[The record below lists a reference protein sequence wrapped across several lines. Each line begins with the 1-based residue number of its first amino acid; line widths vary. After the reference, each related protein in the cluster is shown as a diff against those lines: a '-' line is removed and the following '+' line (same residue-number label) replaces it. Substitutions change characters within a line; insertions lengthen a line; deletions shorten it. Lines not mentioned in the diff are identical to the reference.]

1 MTTAPMYAPFQYMQH
16 GQPPHQPPQQFIQ
29 PDLGDIAPPDHVP
42 GVQVTGAT
50 PTKLRSHHPSSNLPN
65 SSPLEVSIEPYPNV
79 MAIAPKLASSSSN
92 APSANPPKSTMGP
105 RQRTAEDE
113 EARKARKREMGRERQ
128 RRKRLRDKE
137 KREAARAQLS
147 GDVYQQFAGRAA
159 GDRSSFTSTS
169 SFEGISSSAS
179 FSNIPP
185 LSMGFSP
192 SQSFVSSTS
201 TASLSDVSSPGASL
215 SPTMAGFASD
225 TSWNEHTAVFSNL
238 SLSGDGTVRASKH
251 RGQPTHAFNQG
262 QSMSRHAS
270 DNDDYGYTSDLQ
282 RTNSKRRKSDAG
294 GDGPVG
300 LGVTVDDDW
309 SNTAR
314 RPRQSRRTASVP
326 DGAIF
331 DLHNSDGP
339 PALPPNFHQNVVRV
353 PPSSTASPEGIFF
366 ATSVVA
372 AVSASEW
379 SALLQSR
386 LGLTG
391 ELLERMGNDL
401 AITYDRWRVEQR
413 LNPVTLDQETR
424 MSLQSSSPPVP
435 TSPSSASFAT
445 PSQRHHEVMQQ
456 QPSPPTSS
464 RGAPVAP
471 GTPQSQSK
479 AGASSSNASPTNPT
493 LQTPSQQQ
501 GGFPQPP
508 FSGDPSWQSTPVY
521 GSDWRN
527 QFAQQ
532 GKEQYGNPNVVIPS
546 HNAGMSGPDF
556 SAPRGPFNQ
565 NARGVPATTPLYYNP
580 QFPQPPV
587 AGMRHDGQAF
597 QGFNQ

>member
-16 GQPPHQPPQQFIQ
+16 GQPPHEPPQRFIQ
-29 PDLGDIAPPDHVP
+29 PGMGGGEIAPPDHVP

-50 PTKLRSHHPSSNLPN
+50 PKLRSQHPSSDIPN
-65 SSPLEVSIEPYPNV
+65 SSPLQVSIDHPYPNV
-79 MAIAPKLASSSSN
+79 MAIAPKLPSASSSI
-92 APSANPPKSTMGP
+92 PSAAPPKSTMGP

-137 KREAARAQLS
+137 KREAARANHALS
-147 GDVYQQFAGRAA
+147 GDIYQQFAGRPA

-192 SQSFVSSTS
+192 SQSFVSSAS

-225 TSWNEHTAVFSNL
+225 SSWNEHTAVFSNL

-251 RGQPTHAFNQG
+251 RPVHAFNHG
-262 QSMSRHAS
+262 HPMSRHAS
-270 DNDDYGYTSDLQ
+270 DNDDYEYGLQ
-282 RTNSKRRKSDAG
+282 RSGSKRRKSDAG
-294 GDGPVG
+294 EVAVG
-300 LGVTVDDDW
+300 LGVTVDYEDW

-331 DLHNSDGP
+331 DVHNSDP
-339 PALPPNFHQNVVRV
+339 PTLPSNFHQNVVRV
-353 PPSSTASPEGIFF
+353 PPSSTATPEGIFF

-379 SALLQSR
+379 SAILQSR

-401 AITYDRWRVEQR
+401 AITYDRWRVEQG

-424 MSLQSSSPPVP
+424 MSIQTSSPPVP

-445 PSQRHHEVMQQ
+445 PSQRNPDVMQQ
-456 QPSPPTSS
+456 QPSPSTSA
-464 RGAPVAP
+464 RGGAPAAP
-471 GTPQSQSK
+471 GTPQSQTK
-479 AGASSSNASPTNPT
+479 AGHLSSNASPTNPNP
-493 LQTPSQQQ
+493 QTPAQHQSV
-501 GGFPQPP
+501 FPPQP
-508 FSGDPSWQSTPVY
+508 FTGDPSWQSAAPMY
-521 GSDWRN
+521 DSDWRN

-546 HNAGMSGPDF
+546 PGMSGQDF
-556 SAPRGPFNQ
+556 NGPRGAFNQ
-565 NARGVPATTPLYYNP
+565 NARGVPANTPLYYNP
-580 QFPQPPV
+580 QIPQQP
-587 AGMRHDGQAF
+587 GMRPDGQVF
-597 QGFNQ
+597 QGFSQ

>member
-16 GQPPHQPPQQFIQ
+16 GQQPPHPPPQQFIQ
-29 PDLGDIAPPDHVP
+29 PDLGEIAPPDHVP

-50 PTKLRSHHPSSNLPN
+50 PTKLRSQHPSSDIPN
-65 SSPLEVSIEPYPNV
+65 SSPLEVSIEPYPSV
-79 MAIAPKLASSSSN
+79 MAIAPKLPPASSS
-92 APSANPPKSTMGP
+92 APSAPPKSTMGP

-147 GDVYQQFAGRAA
+147 GDVYQQFAGRSA

-192 SQSFVSSTS
+192 SQSFVSSAS

-225 TSWNEHTAVFSNL
+225 SSWNEHTAVFSNL

-251 RGQPTHAFNQG
+251 RPQHAFSHHNAPPLP
-262 QSMSRHAS
+262 SRHHAS
-270 DNDDYGYTSDLQ
+270 DNDDYGGYDSE
-282 RTNSKRRKSDAG
+282 RSASKRRKSDAG
-294 GDGPVG
+294 EVAVG
-300 LGVTVDDDW
+300 LGVTVDNDDW

-314 RPRQSRRTASVP
+314 RPRASRRTASVP

-331 DLHNSDGP
+331 DMHPSDP
-339 PALPPNFHQNVVRV
+339 PTLPSNFHQNVVRV
-353 PPSSTASPEGIFF
+353 PPSSTATPEGIFF
-366 ATSVVA
+366 ASSVVA

-379 SALLQSR
+379 SAILQSR

-401 AITYDRWRVEQR
+401 AITYDRWRVEQG

-424 MSLQSSSPPVP
+424 MSIQTSSPPVP

-445 PSQRHHEVMQQ
+445 PSQRHPDVMQQ
-456 QPSPPTSS
+456 QTSPPTSS
-464 RGAPVAP
+464 RGAPQAP

-479 AGASSSNASPTNPT
+479 GHSSSNASPTNPN
-493 LQTPSQQQ
+493 LQTPAQQQ
-501 GGFPQPP
+501 GMFPQQP
-508 FSGDPSWQSTPVY
+508 FGGEGSWQAGPMY
-521 GSDWRN
+521 DSDWRN
-527 QFAQQ
+527 QFA

-546 HNAGMSGPDF
+546 PMSGEYN
-556 SAPRGPFNQ
+556 APRGAFNQ

-580 QFPQPPV
+580 QFPQQPPV
-587 AGMRHDGQAF
+587 PGMRPDGQVF
-597 QGFNQ
+597 QGFSQ